1 VGAAINHDLCT
12 VSLSDLLTPWSLI
25 ERRLWAVAEG
35 DFVLALYNP
44 RSKGRDWQLA
54 RACDILRTQRP
65 PGTPVV
71 LAHNVT
77 RPDQRIIRTT
87 LAELD
92 PAQADM
98 LTVVLV
104 GNSQSY
110 WSGEKLVTPRG
121 YRQPPSPPSSAPAP
135 LTAHP
140 TYPVNLAQM
149 HAAPVVVVG
158 GGLVGERKVR
168 GLLAVGARV
177 TLICPDATPLL
188 REWAEAGRIEWAQ
201 RAYQGGDLASRTALV
216 FAATSERA
224 TNAQVAQDA
233 AALGLLC
240 NVADAPEE
248 GTFHLPAVYREAGLV
263 VAVSTEGTSP
273 TRARQMRDR
282 LAELLHEEE
291 GQHDER

>member
-1 VGAAINHDLCT
+1 
-12 VSLSDLLTPWSLI
+12 
-25 ERRLWAVAEG
+25 
-35 DFVLALYNP
+35 
-44 RSKGRDWQLA
+44 
-54 RACDILRTQRP
+54 
-65 PGTPVV
+65 
-71 LAHNVT
+71 
-77 RPDQRIIRTT
+77 
-87 LAELD
+87 
-92 PAQADM
+92 
-98 LTVVLV
+98 
-104 GNSQSY
+104 
-110 WSGEKLVTPRG
+110 
-121 YRQPPSPPSSAPAP
+121 
-135 LTAHP
+135 
-140 TYPVNLAQM
+140 
-149 HAAPVVVVG
+149 
-158 GGLVGERKVR
+158 
-168 GLLAVGARV
+168 VGARV

>member
-1 VGAAINHDLCT
+1 
-12 VSLSDLLTPWSLI
+12 
-25 ERRLWAVAEG
+25 
-35 DFVLALYNP
+35 
-44 RSKGRDWQLA
+44 
-54 RACDILRTQRP
+54 
-65 PGTPVV
+65 
-71 LAHNVT
+71 
-77 RPDQRIIRTT
+77 
-87 LAELD
+87 
-92 PAQADM
+92 
-98 LTVVLV
+98 
-104 GNSQSY
+104 
-110 WSGEKLVTPRG
+110 
-121 YRQPPSPPSSAPAP
+121 
-135 LTAHP
+135 
-140 TYPVNLAQM
+140 
-149 HAAPVVVVG
+149 
-158 GGLVGERKVR
+158 
-168 GLLAVGARV
+168 V
-177 TLICPDATPLL
+177 TLISPDATPLL